1 MAQDQVNVT
10 LLLAGGHRT
19 QIAVHPQDPLLRT
32 LFAAIQGKGRS
43 EVPAFNL
50 PVEGGK
56 KSLIFSGHDLVGLV
70 TEPAVSV
77 EAPPKVEKSRWLL
90 AESFLEPEKHRWMLD
105 LVAREE
111 GRFQDSTVSTKDPD
125 YRRSK
130 VLFDVPEVVALFRER
145 VLRAAPQWMQ
155 QLGVAPFQFGD
166 VEVQLTAHGDGNYFK
181 LHNDSGSPD
190 AATRGLTYVYYFFNE
205 PKAFSGGEFR
215 IYDSVIEKNLFRCG
229 PRQAD
234 IEPRNNSVLVFAPH
248 IHHEVLPVKVP
259 SQRFRDNRF
268 TVNGWLRR
276 AS

>member
-1 MAQDQVNVT
+1 MAQDQVSVT

-19 QIAVHPQDPLLRT
+19 QLQVHRQDPLLKS
-32 LFAAIQGKGRS
+32 LFAAIQGKGRG

-50 PVEGGK
+50 PVDNGS
-56 KSLIFSGHDLVGLV
+56 KSLIFSGHDLVGLL
-70 TEPAVSV
+70 TEPALAV
-77 EAPPKVEKSRWLL
+77 EAPARAEKSRWLL
-90 AESFLEPEKHRWMLD
+90 VENFLEPEKHAGMLE
-105 LVAREE
+105 LVERNAAR
-111 GRFQDSTVSTKDPD
+111 FVDSTVSTNDPG

-130 VLFDVPEVVALFRER
+130 VLFDVPEVVSLFHER
-145 VLRAAPQWMQ
+145 VVAAAPEWIKA
-155 QLGVAPFQFGD
+155 LGVAPFAFGD

-205 PKAFSGGEFR
+205 PKAFAGGEFR
-215 IYDSVIEKNLFRCG
+215 IYDSIVEKNLYRCG
-229 PRQAD
+229 PMQAD

-259 SQRFRDNRF
+259 SGRFRDNRF

>member
-1 MAQDQVNVT
+1 MAQEQVNVT

-19 QIAVHPQDPLLRT
+19 QIVVHRQDPLLRT
-32 LFAAIQGKGRS
+32 LFATVQGKGRG

-50 PVEGGK
+50 PVEGGT

-70 TEPAVSV
+70 TDPAVSV
-77 EAPPKVEKSRWLL
+77 EAPPKAEKSRWLL
-90 AESFLEPEKHRWMLD
+90 VEDFLEPEKHRWMLD
-105 LVAREE
+105 LVEREE
-111 GRFQDSTVSTKDPD
+111 RRFQDSTVSTNDPD

-130 VLFDVPEVVALFRER
+130 VLFDVPDVVALFRER

-215 IYDSVIEKNLFRCG
+215 IYDSVIEKNLYRCG
-229 PRQAD
+229 PKQAD
-234 IEPRNNSVLVFAPH
+234 IEPRNNSALVFLPH

-259 SQRFRDNRF
+259 SQNFRDNRF

>member
-1 MAQDQVNVT
+1 MAQELINVT

-19 QIAVHPQDPLLRT
+19 QIAVHRQDPLLRT
-32 LFAAIQGKGRS
+32 LFAAVQGKGRG
-43 EVPAFNL
+43 EVPSFNL

-77 EAPPKVEKSRWLL
+77 EAPPRVEKSRWLL
-90 AESFLEPEKHRWMLD
+90 VENFLEPEKHRWMLD
-105 LVAREE
+105 LVEREE
-111 GRFQDSTVSTKDPD
+111 KRFQDSTVSTNDPD

-130 VLFDVPEVVALFRER
+130 VLFDVPDVVALLRER

-155 QLGVAPFQFGD
+155 QLGVVPFQFGD

-215 IYDSVIEKNLFRCG
+215 IYDSIIEKNLYRCG
-229 PRQAD
+229 PKQAD
-234 IEPRNNSVLVFAPH
+234 IEPRNNSVLVFSPH

-259 SQRFRDNRF
+259 SRKFRDNRF